1 MESLDI
7 TCLLLFFANL
17 LVLGA
22 SSSQDHNQHFLQ
34 CLTDQFQHSNLDPS
48 NVVHTPKD
56 PSYDSLLHT
65 QNRRPASTF
74 PLRPLLITTP
84 YHKREIRAVIYCSKK
99 LGAQIRVRSGGHD
112 YEGLSYTSKVPFVI
126 LDLRNFRSISINSK
140 DKTAWVEAGATLGQL
155 YYTIA
160 QHSRTLAFT
169 AGVCP
174 TVGVGGHISGGGY
187 GMMSRKHSLAIDHV
201 IDAKVMNAD
210 GRILDRR
217 GMGEDLFWAIRGG
230 GGASFGIVLAWRV
243 GLITVPETVTVF
255 NISRTQE
262 HNATQLVH
270 RWQYI
275 ADRIDENLL
284 LRLFLRSVTSPILGK
299 RTIQASF
306 TSLYLGRV
314 HDLLPIMQENFP
326 ELGLVENDCTEM
338 SWIESILFFAG
349 IRNES
354 LDILLDRKPPRRP
367 YFKGKSDYVK
377 QPIPINGLKGIGK
390 FLHRE
395 AEIKAELELS
405 PFGGVL
411 SNYSESETPFPH
423 RAGNIFMIHYG
434 VAWNRPGNSALEKHM
449 TWIRRLYSY
458 MTPYVSKN
466 PRAAYSNYR
475 DLDLGM
481 NNEENTSYE
490 QASVW
495 GLKYFRNNFN
505 RLVHVKTQVDPSNF
519 FRNEQSIPPLSL

>member
-1 MESLDI
+1 MESLDT

-34 CLTDQFQHSNLDPS
+34 CLTDQFRHSNLDPS

-112 YEGLSYTSKVPFVI
+112 YEGLSYTSKAPFVI
-126 LDLRNFRSISINSK
+126 LDLRNFRSISINTK

-201 IDAKVMNAD
+201 IDAK
-210 GRILDRR
+210 
-217 GMGEDLFWAIRGG
+217 
-230 GGASFGIVLAWRV
+230 
-243 GLITVPETVTVF
+243 
-255 NISRTQE
+255 E

-284 LRLFLRSVTSPILGK
+284 LRLFLRSVMSPILGK
-299 RTIQASF
+299 RTLQASF

-314 HDLLPIMQENFP
+314 HDLLPIMQEKFP
-326 ELGLVENDCTEM
+326 ELGLVENDCMEM

-349 IRNES
+349 VRNES

-449 TWIRRLYSY
+449 NWIRRLYSY

-495 GLKYFRNNFN
+495 GLKYFGNNFN
-505 RLVHVKTQVDPSNF
+505 RLVHVKSQVDPSYFSETSKAFHLCHCNRRKK
-519 FRNEQSIPPLSL
+519 FRHWSSYIRPKSLVTE